1 MLPATSKCG
10 LLLSRRGILSMNSP
24 PHAPLRIAIAGLGT
38 VGGGIVQLLDRQAEL
53 LTLRAGRH
61 IIVAA
66 VSARD
71 RRRDRGVDLSAVRW
85 YEDAVAM
92 AADPEID
99 AVVELIGGSDGV
111 ALAVVETA
119 LVHGKHVVTANKAL
133 LAKHGTRLAELA
145 EKAGLILSFE
155 ASVAGGIPVIKTLRE
170 GLAGNRLSRVYG
182 ILNGTSNYI
191 LTTMRESGREFAE
204 VLAEAQKLGYA
215 EADPSFDIDGVDAA
229 HKLAVLASVAF
240 GRPVDLDGVYA
251 EGIRHIS
258 RLDIDFAEELGYRI
272 KLLGVARL
280 TENGLEQRVH
290 PCMVPRGTPIAAVE
304 GVFNAV
310 VAEGDFVGRVVLEG
324 RGAGAFPTASAVA
337 ADLVDIAAGRR
348 VPAFAM
354 PAVKLQ
360 EIPGAPME
368 RHQGAYYIRLMVL
381 DQPGVIADVAAALRD
396 EQVSMESM
404 IQRGRAPGEAVPVV
418 LTTHVTL
425 EAAMRRALDRISRL
439 DTVLEPPHMIRIE
452 DF

>member
-1 MLPATSKCG
+1 MKP
-10 LLLSRRGILSMNSP
+10 ILK
-24 PHAPLRIAIAGLGT
+24 IAVAGLGT
-38 VGGGIVQLLDRQAEL
+38 VGAGTLQLLERQAEL
-53 LTLRAGRH
+53 LALRAGRR
-61 IIVAA
+61 IVATA

-71 RRRDRGVDLSAVRW
+71 RRRDRGVNLSAVRW

-92 AADPEID
+92 AGDPEID
-99 AVVELIGGSDGV
+99 VVVELIGGADGV
-111 ALAVVETA
+111 ALALIEAA
-119 LVHGKHVVTANKAL
+119 LAQKKHVVTANKAL
-133 LAKHGTRLAELA
+133 MAEHGTRLAAQAEVAGVALA
-145 EKAGLILSFE
+145 FE
-155 ASVAGGIPVIKTLRE
+155 AAVAGGIPVIKTLRE
-170 GLAGNRLSRVYG
+170 SLAGNRLARVYG

-204 VLAEAQKLGYA
+204 VLGEAQKLGYA

-229 HKLAVLASVAF
+229 HKLAILASVAF
-240 GRPVDLDGVYA
+240 GRPVDLKGVYT

-272 KLLGVARL
+272 KLLGIARL

-290 PCMVPRGTPIAAVE
+290 PCMVPRATPIAAVE

-337 ADLVDIAAGRR
+337 SDLVDIAIGRHIPAFG
-348 VPAFAM
+348 VPAA
-354 PAVKLQ
+354 ALSAS
-360 EIPGAPME
+360 PGAPIE
-368 RHQGAYYIRLMVL
+368 RHQGAYYIRLMVV

-396 EQVSMESM
+396 EHVSMESM

-418 LTTHVTL
+418 LTTHVTV
-425 EAAMRRALDRISRL
+425 EAAMRRALDRIAAL
-439 DTVLEPPHMIRIE
+439 DTVLEPPRLIRIE